1 MHRYFREPVN
11 SLTHLIGAVLALAG
25 LIWLLVITYPD
36 VDRLIVS
43 IVYGISVI
51 LTFTASGVMHLYKGS
66 NRVINILVRL
76 DHAAIYIMI
85 AGSYTPIAYVYLN
98 TFWFIWL
105 MIAIWGMA
113 LGGVV
118 WKIFWFKD
126 NSITSL
132 LYYLGMGWFSLLL
145 LPHVLPLIDL
155 TGFLLIVS
163 GGICY
168 TVGAII
174 FGLKRPN
181 FNRWWGHHEIWH
193 LFVLGGFAFHFFSVV
208 YHMVMY

>member
-36 VDRLIVS
+36 IDRVIVS

-66 NRVINILVRL
+66 NRVINLLIRL

-85 AGSYTPIAYVYLN
+85 AGSYTPIAYVFLD
-98 TFWFIWL
+98 TFWFVWM

-113 LGGVV
+113 LAESSG
-118 WKIFWFKD
+118 KFSSSTIIRSLLC
-126 NSITSL
+126 SITSAWDGL
-132 LYYLGMGWFSLLL
+132 
-145 LPHVLPLIDL
+145 
-155 TGFLLIVS
+155 VS
-163 GGICY
+163 Y
-168 TVGAII
+168 
-174 FGLKRPN
+174 
-181 FNRWWGHHEIWH
+181 
-193 LFVLGGFAFHFFSVV
+193 
-208 YHMVMY
+208 

>member
-11 SLTHLIGAVLALAG
+11 SLTHLIGAGLALAG
-25 LIWLLVITYPD
+25 LIWLVVITYPD
-36 VDRLIVS
+36 IDRLIVS

-51 LTFTASGVMHLYKGS
+51 LTFMASGIMHLYKGS
-66 NRVINILVRL
+66 NRVTDILIRL

-85 AGSYTPIAYVYLN
+85 AGSYTPIAYVYLD
-98 TFWFIWL
+98 TVWFVWL

-113 LGGVV
+113 LGGVI
-118 WKIFWFKD
+118 WKIFFFQD

-145 LPHVLPLIDL
+145 IPHVLPLIDL
-155 TGFLLIVS
+155 TAFLLIVA
-163 GGICY
+163 GGISY
-168 TVGAII
+168 TVGAVI

-193 LFVLGGFAFHFFSVV
+193 LFVLAGFAFHFFSVV
-208 YHMVMY
+208 YHMVLY